1 MGVTIIGVLL
11 LLLGLIILMA
21 VNMVDAFEGVEGFEL
36 GIQVAMLA
44 FGVIYMLLA
53 VGFLKGWA
61 WVWTLTMVVLILGT
75 DHGHRFLADE
85 RRGIGRYS
93 LHRRGADNA
102 GHHPALHEIGQGQGF
117 LREVTMSR

>member
-61 WVWTLTMVVLILGT
+61 WVWTLTMVVLILGLIT
-75 DHGHRFLADE
+75 D
-85 RRGIGRYS
+85 IVS
-93 LHRRGADNA
+93 W
-102 GHHPALHEIGQGQGF
+102 P
-117 LREVTMSR
+117 MSGEGSDDILSTAVGLIMPVIILLYMRSAKVRAFFGK